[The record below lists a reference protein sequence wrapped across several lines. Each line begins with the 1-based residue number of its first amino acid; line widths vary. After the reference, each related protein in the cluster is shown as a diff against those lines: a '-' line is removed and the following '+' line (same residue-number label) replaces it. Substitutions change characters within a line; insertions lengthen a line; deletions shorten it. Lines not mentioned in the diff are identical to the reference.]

1 MQTRTIACC
10 DTESQTVVCVSWLFS
25 FNYKVNESL
34 TNDNWHHQFPF
45 RSSFGIQCTSE
56 PVIWSPKTFLYLNLL
71 MFNWRVIALQYCTAF
86 GQTSTWISHS
96 FTYVPSL
103 LNFLLTFLPDPAVEV
118 VTEKY
123 GSLHK
128 FVRHP
133 WAGAM
138 LIFSVLFQFSNICA
152 TKANI

>member
-1 MQTRTIACC
+1 MQTRIRACC

-86 GQTSTWISHS
+86 GQTSTWIRHS
-96 FTYVPSL
+96 FTYSSSL
-103 LNFLLTFLPDPAVEV
+103 LNLLPTFLSIPV
-118 VTEKY
+118 VKVITEKY
-123 GSLHK
+123 GRLHK
-128 FVRHP
+128 LACHP

-138 LIFSVLFQFSNICA
+138 LIFSVLF
-152 TKANI
+152 